1 MSSTRISS
9 ILRSISAPT
18 TNAYARISV
27 YIAAS
32 YDAARNVRIP
42 RKRKQKGR
50 KKDSSTQNREREE
63 EKRNGGE
70 MDLSRVHNSRA
81 EGASYSCLARGTFYA
96 CSLKHERVSLCNK
109 RARAART
116 ICVMYA
122 HNAIIT
128 SDERKKERKE
138 REEKGTSGRSIR
150 VRMSDACVQC
160 TWRCTLL
167 LFATFANIRYKS
179 FERCIP
185 QGV

>member
-1 MSSTRISS
+1 MMQHATF
-9 ILRSISAPT
+9 
-18 TNAYARISV
+18 AYRGNENKKKERKIRAR
-27 YIAAS
+27 
-32 YDAARNVRIP
+32 
-42 RKRKQKGR
+42 KTEKE
-50 KKDSSTQNREREE
+50 KKKKET
-63 EKRNGGE
+63 GE

-81 EGASYSCLARGTFYA
+81 EGASYSCLERGTFYA

-167 LFATFANIRYKS
+167 LFATFANIRYRS
-179 FERCIP
+179 FKHYIP
-185 QGV
+185 QGI

>member
-1 MSSTRISS
+1 
-9 ILRSISAPT
+9 
-18 TNAYARISV
+18 
-27 YIAAS
+27 
-32 YDAARNVRIP
+32 
-42 RKRKQKGR
+42 
-50 KKDSSTQNREREE
+50 
-63 EKRNGGE
+63 

-81 EGASYSCLARGTFYA
+81 EGASYSCLAGGTFYA

-138 REEKGTSGRSIR
+138 REEKGTSRGRSIR

-160 TWRCTLL
+160 TRICTLL
-167 LFATFANIRYKS
+167 LFANIRYRS
-179 FERCIP
+179 FNENIVSRKAINGICLCLYQSRYSFGCVAP
-185 QGV
+185 KLL